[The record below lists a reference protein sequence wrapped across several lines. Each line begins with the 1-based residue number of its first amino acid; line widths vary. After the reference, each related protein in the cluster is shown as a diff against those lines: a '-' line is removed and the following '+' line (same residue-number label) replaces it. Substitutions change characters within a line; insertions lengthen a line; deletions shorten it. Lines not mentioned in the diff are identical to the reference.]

1 MKFDTGTEGQSR
13 LEASTYPARIVGV
26 IDLGTQR
33 KEYDGKESFAR
44 QVVLQFEFPTETF
57 TTEDGK
63 LAARTLGAFYTAS
76 LNPKATLRKHLEQ
89 VRGKAFTH
97 EELTG
102 FDVKNLLGVNVT
114 ATVVMNSN
122 GKPKVSNIAGPM
134 KGAAKFDKITEHTF
148 FDLDAYDGA
157 VFETLPEFFKNIIA
171 DSPEYIKATTAPKT
185 QLEEIH
191 EELGNLF

>member
-1 MKFDTGTEGQSR
+1 MKFDTGTEAPQR

-33 KEYDGKESFAR
+33 REFDNKESFVR
-44 QVVLQFEFPTETF
+44 QLVLQFEFPTETF
-57 TTEDGK
+57 VDQDGK
-63 LAARTLGAFYTAS
+63 VAARLLGAFYTAS

-89 VRGKAFTH
+89 VRGKAFTQ
-97 EELTG
+97 EELAG

-122 GKPKVSNIAGPM
+122 GKPKISNVAGPM
-134 KGAAKFDKITEHTF
+134 KGSTKFDKITEHVF
-148 FDLDAYDGA
+148 FDLDEYDAA
-157 VFETLPEFFKNIIA
+157 VYEALPEFFKSIIA

-185 QLEEIH
+185 ELEQIH